1 MDLEVTEVGH
11 GDLLVV
17 FVHGV
22 LGHGRSFDRV
32 AALLDDECT
41 MRWYDRR
48 GYASSMGLPGAP
60 VGVDRHI
67 DDLVAVLDGRRAV
80 VVGHSFG
87 GVTAMGAAVRA
98 PDLVDALVLYETSVA
113 WSPGWD
119 DADALMQDVFGADDP
134 EGAALQLMLG
144 PAYDRLDDDAR
155 VRRRVEASVF
165 LEEERSVR
173 VGAPY
178 DVGAIRAPTVYG
190 RSDEQV
196 MPEVTAFLSDRIPR
210 FERVLVA
217 AAGHHAHRTDPEA
230 FADLVRRGLEQGL
243 SQRGVSGA

>member
-1 MDLEVTEVGH
+1 VSPEVTEVGT
-11 GDLLVV
+11 GEPLVV

-32 AALLDDECT
+32 AALLEAECT

-48 GYASSMGLPGAP
+48 GYASSMELPGAP
-60 VGVDRHI
+60 STVDQHI

-98 PDLVDALVLYETSVA
+98 PELVDALVLYETSVA

-119 DADALMQDVFGADDP
+119 DADALMQGVFNADDP

-144 PAYDRLDDDAR
+144 PAYDQLDDDAR
-155 VRRRVEASVF
+155 ARRRIEARAF
-165 LEEERSVR
+165 IAEEQSVR
-173 VGAPY
+173 TGTPY
-178 DVGAIRAPTVYG
+178 DVAEIRCPVVYG
-190 RSDEQV
+190 CSSDAV
-196 MPEVTAFLSDRIPR
+196 MPEVRSFLAARIPR
-210 FERVLVA
+210 FEVVDVPD
-217 AAGHHAHRTDPEA
+217 AGHHAHRSAPEA
-230 FADLVRRGLEQGL
+230 FADLVRRGF
-243 SQRGVSGA
+243 VA